1 MAEAIVIT
9 SGKGGVGKST
19 TTANL
24 GVALA
29 ALGKKVIL
37 VDTDIGLRNLD
48 VVLGLEDSIVY
59 DIVDVINDESLY
71 EKALLT
77 DSRHPGLMFL
87 PAAQTCDKTAVNGEQ
102 MKKLCDRLKQDADY
116 VIIDCPAGI
125 EQGFKNAVAGADKAI
140 VVTIAEKAAI
150 RDADRI
156 IDLLNENG
164 IEDVKFVINRIRPN
178 LIKHG
183 YMMNVDDAI
192 DALCVPVVGVIPEDT
207 NIIIAADK
215 SECVA
220 EMKNSVA
227 GCAYRNIARRLTG
240 ERVPIMDMVD
250 EDKFF
255 VKLKKLFSKKADI

>member
-1 MAEAIVIT
+1 MAQAIVVT

-48 VVLGLEDSIVY
+48 VVLGLEDTVVY
-59 DIVDVINDESLY
+59 DIVDVIGDESLY
-71 EKALLT
+71 EKALLS
-77 DSRHPGLMFL
+77 DSRHPGLKLL
-87 PAAQTCDKTAVNGEQ
+87 PAAQTCDKTAINEDQ
-102 MKKLCDRLKQDADY
+102 MKKLCQRLKKDADY
-116 VIIDCPAGI
+116 VLIDCPAGI
-125 EQGFKNAVAGADKAI
+125 EQGFRNAVAGADKAL
-140 VVTIAEKAAI
+140 VVTMAEKAAI

-156 IDLLNENG
+156 IDLLGEYG
-164 IEDVKFVINRIRPN
+164 IEDVKFIINRIRPN

-192 DALCVPVVGVIPEDT
+192 DALCVPVVGVVPEDT
-207 NIIIAADK
+207 KIIIA
-215 SECVA
+215 SEQSESVA
-220 EMKNSVA
+220 EMGNSQA
-227 GCAYRNIARRLTG
+227 GCAYRNIAKRLTG
-240 ERVPIMDMVD
+240 VPVPIMEMQD

-255 VKLKKLFSKKADI
+255 IKLKRLFSKMN